1 MSERIQVDA
10 LSARIA
16 AAYELA
22 RVGLRLPD
30 VQRAARTPHT
40 DIEKLQLAMVRLKDE
55 HLLRTYEIAR
65 TLHRDPK
72 TVAYHLGRCA
82 G

>member
-1 MSERIQVDA
+1 MSGGVQVAA

-22 RVGLRLPD
+22 RVGLRLAD
-30 VQRAARTPHT
+30 VQKSSRTRTCDAGALSLAIKRLNT
-40 DIEKLQLAMVRLKDE
+40 D
-55 HLLRTYEIAR
+55 HLIPASQIGR
-65 TLHRDPK
+65 TLHRDHR
-72 TVAYHLGRCA
+72 TVAYHLGRRA